1 MFLGNEKRPVA
12 LPTSLIYLLI
22 HTYTATY
29 LATISISS
37 NATTMYSSFASFN
50 LSFYVY
56 GCKSNSFFDNL
67 QIFSC
72 FFWKF
77 VSKTYF
83 LLIKF
88 VFYT

>member
-37 NATTMYSSFASFN
+37 NATTMY
-50 LSFYVY
+50 
-56 GCKSNSFFDNL
+56 
-67 QIFSC
+67 
-72 FFWKF
+72 
-77 VSKTYF
+77 
-83 LLIKF
+83 
-88 VFYT
+88 